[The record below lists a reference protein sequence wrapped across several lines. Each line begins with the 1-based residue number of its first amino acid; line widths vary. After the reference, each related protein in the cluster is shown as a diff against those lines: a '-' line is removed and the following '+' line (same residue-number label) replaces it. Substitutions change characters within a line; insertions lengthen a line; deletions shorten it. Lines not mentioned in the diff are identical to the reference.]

1 MSTSLLSNA
10 RIAVIAAMILIAGF
24 ATPIHAQIKTPPAP
38 KPTSSA
44 TLTPDQKHKAQ
55 LSEIFITAA
64 KAKIAQVALEETAT
78 ARTKDVNPLML
89 IAGIAAIAEAISQ
102 TRASLVQPA
111 PLPAFSK
118 QWAELKSQQTAL
130 ADLTLRWID
139 AKTIGATDVL
149 AELPAITKRIDAT
162 NAQIIGMIAKD
173 RGVKAAD
180 LQRDFDK
187 QIADLRA
194 KLRDILK

>member
-1 MSTSLLSNA
+1 MDKKNY
-10 RIAVIAAMILIAGF
+10 RVIVAAIVFIAGF
-24 ATPIHAQIKTPPAP
+24 ASPIQAQTKTPPAP

-55 LSEIFITAA
+55 LSDIYVTAA
-64 KAKIAQVALEETAT
+64 KVKIAQVALEETAT
-78 ARTKDVNPLML
+78 ARTKNVNPLML
-89 IAGIAAIAEAISQ
+89 LAGLAAIGEAISQ
-102 TRASLVQPA
+102 TRASLVQPV
-111 PLPAFSK
+111 PLPAYSK
-118 QWAELKSQQTAL
+118 QWAEMKSEQAAL
-130 ADLTLRWID
+130 AELTLKWID
-139 AKTIGATDVL
+139 AKTIAATDVL
-149 AELPAITKRIDAT
+149 AELPAITQRIDT
-162 NAQIIGMIAKD
+162 NNAQIIGMIAKD

>member
-1 MSTSLLSNA
+1 MDKRNYRA
-10 RIAVIAAMILIAGF
+10 IVAAFVFIAGMVS
-24 ATPIHAQIKTPPAP
+24 PIHAQGKTPPAP
-38 KPTSSA
+38 KPTPSA
-44 TLTPDQKHKAQ
+44 TLTPAQKHMAQ
-55 LSEIFITAA
+55 LSEIYVTAA
-64 KAKIAQVALEETAT
+64 KVKITQVALEETAT

-111 PLPAFSK
+111 PLPAYGK
-118 QWAELKSQQTAL
+118 QWAEMKSEQAAL
-130 ADLTLRWID
+130 AELTLRWVD

-149 AELPAITKRIDAT
+149 AELPAITRRIDAN
-162 NAQIIGMIAKD
+162 NAQIISMIARE
-173 RGVKAAD
+173 RGVKVAD

-194 KLRDILK
+194 KLREILK